1 MSFKIAAEIGILG
14 ESHLANVPFKGP
26 GAGFTPSKEAEAG
39 TKIEFIPIH
48 YNNSPVISFIAFM
61 PSIKDDFKQGFQSTQ
76 PFGRLDP
83 IRMWRSSERTI
94 SVNFKIA
101 SSSKE
106 MALRNLNNLSW
117 LLASTYPTYDSSQ
130 CGCATSVAASPM
142 FRVKYANLITS
153 TTDYDGLLSI
163 IQNVSVEHNFE
174 KGVIHVS
181 PGTNGA
187 DKSLLKNAGF
197 PTQADNY
204 VIASEIGVSC
214 SLEVVHED
222 TLGWDIHTGEWR
234 GRTGA
239 GYPYGL
245 GTVKHTTDPPAN
257 AGGGS
262 LSQGLDQNFF
272 KNAEAAHGREA
283 EANARKI
290 LKLDT

>member
-14 ESHLANVPFKGP
+14 ESRFANVPFKGP
-26 GAGFTPSKEAEAG
+26 GEGFAPSREAEAG

-48 YNNSPVISFIAFM
+48 YNNAPVISFIAFM
-61 PSIKDDFKQGFQSTQ
+61 PSIKDNIKQGIQTTQ

-94 SVNFKIA
+94 DVSFKIA

-117 LLASTYPTYDSSQ
+117 LLASTYPTYDSSK

-153 TTDYDGLLSI
+153 TSNYDGLLSV
-163 IQNVSVEHNFE
+163 IQGVGVEHNFE
-174 KGVIHVS
+174 RGVIHID
-181 PGTNGA
+181 A
-187 DKSLLKNAGF
+187 DGKDSSLLTDAKFPKQAG
-197 PTQADNY
+197 NY
-204 VIASEIGVSC
+204 LVASEISVSC
-214 SLEVVHED
+214 TLDVVHED
-222 TLGWDIHTGEWR
+222 SLGWDYHTGEWR

-245 GTVKHTTDPPAN
+245 GTIKIAADPPAS
-257 AGGGS
+257 GGGGAT
-262 LSQGLDQNFF
+262 SQGLSQDFF
-272 KNAEAAHGREA
+272 QNAENTYGREA
-283 EANARKI
+283 EAAAAKI
-290 LKLDT
+290 LG